1 MVSRTYN
8 IFSKHS
14 FLWACA
20 AVAVA
25 VSVSASCAVAAASAA
40 SCAATHSSYSLKY
53 LSSNGMSASF
63 DACSSAAM

>member
-20 AVAVA
+20 AVSVA
-25 VSVSASCAVAAASAA
+25 VSVSCAVAAASAA